1 MRALGVNTWVWTSP
15 LTDAAL
21 ERIAPRVAEWGFD
34 VIELPVE
41 NAGDW
46 DPRRARTLL
55 DGLGLTASVVL
66 VMGPGREL
74 VATDAA
80 TRSATQDYL
89 RRVVDAAA
97 AVGSPVAAGPAYS
110 SVGRTWRMSPRERA
124 GIGAELTE
132 ALAPVVGHCSAAGV
146 RLAVEPLNRYETSVL
161 NTVDQGLEML
171 ADLPAEHCGLA
182 LDVYHM
188 NIEERDVAAAVR
200 RAGMGTAPEAASRG
214 GGRATGQEDTAPEAA
229 LRGGGRATGQEDTA
243 PEAASRGGGRAT
255 GQEDTAPEAASRGG
269 GRATGQEDTAPEA
282 ALRGGGRATGG
293 RVAHVQVCAND
304 RGAPGADH
312 LDWSA
317 ILDALDDV
325 GYGGPLVIE
334 SFTADNASIATAA
347 SVWRPLAATQDAI
360 AVDGLAFLRALSRR
374 EEPPCR

>member
-55 DGLGLTASVVL
+55 DGLGLTATVVL

-132 ALAPVVGHCSAAGV
+132 ALASVVGHCSGAGV

-200 RAGMGTAPEAASRG
+200 RAAGK
-214 GGRATGQEDTAPEAA
+214 
-229 LRGGGRATGQEDTA
+229 
-243 PEAASRGGGRAT
+243 
-255 GQEDTAPEAASRGG
+255 
-269 GRATGQEDTAPEA
+269 
-282 ALRGGGRATGG
+282 
-293 RVAHVQVCAND
+293 VAHVQVCAND
-304 RGAPGADH
+304 RGTPGADH
-312 LDWSA
+312 LDWGA
-317 ILDALDDV
+317 ILGALDDA

>member
-46 DPRRARTLL
+46 DPRRARALL

-97 AVGSPVAAGPAYS
+97 AVGSPVAAGPAYA

-132 ALAPVVGHCSAAGV
+132 ALAPVVGHCSDAGV

-171 ADLPAEHCGLA
+171 ADLPEEHCGLA

-200 RAGMGTAPEAASRG
+200 RAA
-214 GGRATGQEDTAPEAA
+214 
-229 LRGGGRATGQEDTA
+229 
-243 PEAASRGGGRAT
+243 
-255 GQEDTAPEAASRGG
+255 
-269 GRATGQEDTAPEA
+269 
-282 ALRGGGRATGG
+282 G

-304 RGAPGADH
+304 RGTPGADH

-317 ILDALDDV
+317 ILGALGDA